1 MKHSLLIIGW
11 VVSSLIT
18 LSVTAGTIHFL
29 RAPRQLS
36 QQVLASQQ
44 PQTQPILAYK
54 EQEGTVRGIM
64 TSVTTEDSRPLMI
77 ARFLENY
84 NSPLRPYDYFGEF
97 LVHTADKH
105 GLDYR
110 LLPSIAMQESGLC
123 KKIPEGSFNCL
134 GLGIHARGTWHFES
148 FEANFDKA
156 AEILKANYIDEGLV
170 TPEQIMRKYTPSSNG
185 SWQYAVNLFMR
196 KIETQDF

>member
-1 MKHSLLIIGW
+1 MKHSLLIFGW
-11 VVSSLIT
+11 VTSSLLT
-18 LSVTAGTIHFL
+18 LSVTAATIHFL
-29 RAPRQLS
+29 RQPRQIS
-36 QQVLASQQ
+36 QQAIIHQ
-44 PQTQPILAYK
+44 PVSQPILAYK
-54 EQEGTVRGIM
+54 EQGGSVRGIM
-64 TSVTTEDSRPLMI
+64 TSVTSKDARPLMI
-77 ARFLENY
+77 ARFLERY
-84 NSPLRPYDYFGEF
+84 SSPLKPYDYFGEF

-123 KKIPEGSFNCL
+123 KKIPHGSFNCL

-156 AEILKANYIDEGLV
+156 AEILKANYIDKGYV
-170 TPEQIMRKYTPSSNG
+170 TPEQIQKKYTPSSNG
-185 SWQYAVNLFMR
+185 SWQHAVNLFMR